1 MLVDIVKQRNLK
13 VFKEGKLSDVT
24 DYMVVEKSLRII
36 LNGHE
41 LVTLACSPE
50 ATEQLAVGYLLSEG
64 LLNSREDIKSMQAD
78 DPLAVSIETF
88 SQTTFPAG
96 ARKIN
101 TCMGKGGTGLPEP
114 LPVDT
119 EIPKLDP
126 WHLLKL
132 IHELDATSFTFQ
144 RTGGVHSAA
153 LGDSDTMLVRYEDI
167 GRHNAVDKT
176 LGHAVLEGIKL
187 QDKVL
192 LLSGRIASEILIK
205 AARNR
210 IPVIVS
216 RSAPTLLAVELAEK
230 LGLTVVGFAR
240 GQRFNVYAHGERIKF
255 D

>member
-1 MLVDIVKQRNLK
+1 MDIIKERNLQ
-13 VFKEGKLSDVT
+13 VFKEGNLSDVS
-24 DYMVVEKSLRII
+24 DYMVVEENLRII

-50 ATEQLAVGYLLSEG
+50 ATEQLAVGYLFSEG
-64 LLNSREDIKSMQAD
+64 LLNSREDIKSLQAD

-88 SQTTFPAG
+88 SQVTLPAG

-101 TCMGKGGTGLPEP
+101 TCMGKGGAELPDP
-114 LPVDT
+114 LTIDT
-119 EIPKLDP
+119 ELPRFDP

-132 IHELDATSFTFQ
+132 IHELDSTSFTFQ

-153 LGDSDTMLVRYEDI
+153 LGNSEAMLVRYEDI

-176 LGHAVLEGIKL
+176 LGHAILEGISL

-240 GQRFNVYAHGERIKF
+240 GQRFNLYAHGERIKF